1 MINRIQLILKTKN
14 LTPTRFADA
23 IQVQRSGISHILSG
37 RNKPSL
43 DFVMKILS
51 SYPEINPDWLLF
63 GKGEM
68 FQSSKGK
75 KRQEEIIQKTD
86 KTESAAIAKDENPA
100 EYKSAFKQIKEKK
113 TKGKS
118 GIEKIIV
125 FYNDNS
131 FEEYSPR

>member
-14 LTPTRFADA
+14 LSPTRFADA

-43 DFVMKILS
+43 DFMMKILS
-51 SYPEINPDWLLF
+51 TYPEINPDWLLF

-68 FQSSKGK
+68 FLSSKKKKTKDEIIPEVGKTDSSQIVKDEDPPEYKTTPKQIKGK
-75 KRQEEIIQKTD
+75 KE
-86 KTESAAIAKDENPA
+86 
-100 EYKSAFKQIKEKK
+100 
-113 TKGKS
+113 KS